1 MADLVKWSIPNLF
14 RADANKCYSEIL
26 ELENITPSEVLER
39 ARDEK
44 SELHKCFEWDNSK
57 AAEKYRTIQAG
68 NVIRALYIVHKDE
81 GTAPVRV
88 LSRTSSSSYQPTR
101 TFLTNENEYADLLRR
116 ALSELES
123 FKRKYETLSE
133 LESVFEQIDLIT
145 A

>member
-1 MADLVKWSIPNLF
+1 MDLVKWIIPNIF
-14 RADANKCYSEIL
+14 KADANKCYSEIL

-44 SELHKCFEWDNSK
+44 SELHKCFEWDDSK

-68 NVIRALYIVHKDE
+68 DVIRALYIVHKDE
-81 GTAPVRV
+81 EVAPVRV

-101 TFLTNENEYADLLRR
+101 TFLTNENEYDNLLRR

-123 FKRKYETLSE
+123 FKRKYEILSE